1 MGQQAI
7 SMICFELVIG
17 ELSSNM
23 LFHVIDEKI
32 SYNVPWIHENG
43 VILSTLYQCF
53 KFYREGVKKVE
64 IDTKK
69 FTEVKSYFANA
80 KFYTKDN
87 II

>member
-43 VILSTLYQCF
+43 VILSTLY
-53 KFYREGVKKVE
+53 
-64 IDTKK
+64 
-69 FTEVKSYFANA
+69 
-80 KFYTKDN
+80 
-87 II
+87 